1 MSSSPETLAER
12 NAGPTTGTASF
23 STMPRQFVFER
34 DSFAFANELLWEYA
48 FDAATGQTRFSPRQP
63 KPNYTHRCFVLT
75 RAARQFFNHAHFAP
89 DQAAVSVE
97 KYQALIREALGR
109 EPHKASM
116 AAQQIVFPG
125 YSGLRDFSHVHEN
138 LLKAECGGAW
148 RSYVLRSHWRMVFP
162 ITRQHQTRM
171 VTQLTESIHEHGSAI
186 VHLFR
191 FPALTIN
198 HGMILFNAMKT
209 GDGVSFEAYDPN
221 EPAKATVLSFDRVAQ
236 TFTLPA
242 TRYWPGGKLDALE
255 IYRTWW
261 F

>member
-1 MSSSPETLAER
+1 
-12 NAGPTTGTASF
+12 
-23 STMPRQFVFER
+23 MPRRFVFER

-48 FDAATGQTRFSPRQP
+48 FDAATGKTSFSPRQP
-63 KPNYTHRCFVLT
+63 KPEYTHRCFVVT
-75 RAARQFFNHAHFAP
+75 RAARQFFNHARFAP
-89 DQAAVSVE
+89 NEPAAGAE
-97 KYQALIREALGR
+97 KYRELIRAVLAR
-109 EPHKASM
+109 EPRKFSPAGHEV
-116 AAQQIVFPG
+116 VFPG
-125 YSGLRDFSHVHEN
+125 YAGLRDFSRAHEA

-162 ITRQHQTRM
+162 ITRAHQART
-171 VTQLTESIHEHGSAI
+171 VAQLTESIHRHGTAI

-198 HGMILFNAMKT
+198 HGMILFNPIKT
-209 GDGVSFEAYDPN
+209 ADSTAFEAYDPN
-221 EPAKATVLSFDRVAQ
+221 DPAKPTLLSFDHAAQ

-242 TRYWPGGKLDALE
+242 NRYWPGGKLDALE